1 MKTYALVGKTGT
13 GKSYRAL
20 DIAGENKIDAII
32 DDGLLISCGRILA
45 GSSAKLEKTRIA
57 SVKRAIFAY
66 DDHALQVKN
75 AIFDNHFDSL
85 LILGTSEKMV
95 TQIAEKLDL
104 LPFQEIFRIEN
115 ISTPD
120 EIKIASTMR
129 NVYGKHV
136 IPAPVFE
143 VKKQF
148 SGYFLKSLISG
159 KKEFESEK
167 TVMRPTYSYLG
178 NFRISPKVFEDIA
191 GFEALRV
198 QGISKVFKIKSISD
212 SNNCIKLYLEISV
225 LFPCDIPELSKI
237 LQKKVKNSIEA
248 TTSITV
254 TSVDV
259 FVKTLT
265 FS

>member
-1 MKTYALVGKTGT
+1 MKTYALLGKTGT

-20 DIAGENKIDAII
+20 DIAGENNIDAII
-32 DDGLLISCGRILA
+32 DDGLLISHGRILA
-45 GSSAKLEKTRIA
+45 GSSAKHEKTRIA
-57 SVKRAIFAY
+57 SVKRAIFAF
-66 DDHALQVKN
+66 DDQVLAVKN
-75 AIFDNHFDSL
+75 AILKNNFESL

-104 LPFQEIFRIEN
+104 LPFERIFRIED

-129 NVYGKHV
+129 NIYGKHV

-178 NFRISPKVFEDIA
+178 NFKISPKVFTDICQY
-191 GFEALRV
+191 EVMRI
-198 QGISKVFKIKSISD
+198 QGVSKVIKIKTIPD
-212 SNNCIKLYLEISV
+212 FNNCIKIYLEISIS
-225 LFPCDIPELSKI
+225 FPSNIPDVSQKI
-237 LQKKVKNSIEA
+237 QDEIKKSIED

-259 FVKTLT
+259 FIKTLT